1 MLWPFYS
8 IYLTKLRKLAKNN
21 YIIGLRNLPS
31 AKKFISMKYL
41 LSSVCVALITANVL
55 SQAPQVIG
63 TTPISQSL
71 IAAPNDPI
79 VIMFDQPLNKVTV
92 TPITFRVFGRW
103 SGPMDGTYSFNA
115 TSTVVK
121 FIPIRDF
128 FYGEW
133 VRVGLSNGIQNTTG
147 IPLTN
152 GYGFNFW
159 TKALPASLDLE
170 LVGQIDMRL
179 PGEGHITCYGAYV
192 GDVNDDEF
200 SDLVVVTEDSDD
212 IRVLLHDGSN
222 GYDPFIV
229 FELPPVQGPSTNE
242 GADFNNDGLIDMA
255 IGSTY
260 ADQVNV
266 LFGDAATI
274 FGSQMNYQ
282 TGEGVRGLTVA
293 DLNGDGWEDIATA
306 NRAASTISI
315 LMNDGT
321 GVFEPAVNIDSG
333 FDGETSIAATDL
345 NDDGYVDLLVAT
357 HDSNNLVSLLND
369 GTGNFTVFDS
379 VSVGDG
385 PWMMAIGD
393 VNGDGF
399 VDVATANR
407 FTDDI
412 SIVRTDGFGG
422 LEFDSQY
429 IVGDFP
435 VAIDLGDIDGDGDLD
450 FISSNVSE
458 SNYVLMENDGSGT
471 FVNPR
476 IYPSPAGG
484 GAACATIHD
493 RNNDGAMDISM
504 IDETED
510 VILLYNNTLNLG
522 NDGPVAD
529 MGLTLYPNPF
539 HNTIYVGGS
548 VMGPVKLELYDVHG
562 RQLLSQSMGNS
573 KEFNISEMGLSEGT
587 YIVELFHN
595 GNSQTIKMYKK
606 FQK

>member
-1 MLWPFYS
+1 MVL
-8 IYLTKLRKLAKNN
+8 
-21 YIIGLRNLPS
+21 
-31 AKKFISMKYL
+31 
-41 LSSVCVALITANVL
+41 VVANAF

-63 TTPISQSL
+63 TSPVSQSL
-71 IAAPNDPI
+71 ITAPGDAI
-79 VIMFDQPLNKVTV
+79 FIMFDQPLNEATV
-92 TPITFRVFGRW
+92 TPNTFQVYGRW
-103 SGPMDGTYSFNA
+103 SGPMEGTYSFH
-115 TSTVVK
+115 TSSTVVK
-121 FIPIRDF
+121 FTPIRDF

-152 GYGFNFW
+152 GYGFNYW

-170 LVGQIDMRL
+170 FVGQIDMRL
-179 PGEGHITCYGAYV
+179 PGEGPITCYGAYA

-200 SDLVVVTEDSDD
+200 SDLVVINEDSDD
-212 IRVLLHDGSN
+212 IRVLLHDGAN
-222 GYDPFIV
+222 GYDPFII
-229 FELPPVQGPSTNE
+229 FELPPIQGPSTNE
-242 GADFNNDGLIDMA
+242 GADFNHDGLIDIA

-274 FGSQMNYQ
+274 FGSQFSYQ

-306 NRAASTISI
+306 NRVASTISI

-321 GVFEPAVNIDSG
+321 GVFEPAINIDTG
-333 FDGETSIAATDL
+333 FVGETAIAATDL
-345 NDDGYVDLLVAT
+345 NDDGYADLLVAVYT
-357 HDSNNLVSLLND
+357 HNRLISLLND
-369 GTGNFTVFDS
+369 GTGNFTVFATA
-379 VSVGDG
+379 SVGEG
-385 PWMMAIGD
+385 PWMIAIGD

-407 FTDDI
+407 FTNDI
-412 SIVRTDGFGG
+412 SIVLTDGTGD
-422 LEFDSQY
+422 LQFDSNY
-429 IVGDFP
+429 PVGEFP

-458 SNYVLMENDGSGT
+458 SNYVLMENDGSGN

-504 IDETED
+504 IDEAED

-522 NDGPVAD
+522 NDELVAN

-548 VMGPVKLELYDVHG
+548 VTGSVKLELYDMHG

-573 KEFNISEMGLSEGT
+573 KQFDVGEIGLSEGI
-587 YIVELFHN
+587 YIAELFHN
-595 GNSQTIKMYKK
+595 GNSQKIKMYKK
-606 FQK
+606 SQN